1 MNISDICQIQQL
13 VADIDIFICIY
24 STNLALVDRN
34 LTVLFNFAFD
44 VEQIY
49 NLQFQIVS
57 GVIYVLVNFQLYYI
71 EHYELVYICSIN
83 QADSVPYLFCLSNQ
97 LYCCLMDEIFV
108 LFDSKFNFVIRSDL
122 YWGKVFSFCNNT
134 FVLNKRGCLLQF
146 ENDLNYQFV
155 ARIGDAKQFGQY
167 IITSDSLAF
176 DLRNKR
182 ECGAEI
188 TKEKVIQC
196 VLDGKGAEKDF
207 MKEMY
212 DKSNAYRNQILFY
225 VQTQFNNKF
234 DNYNVRINNTQFQL
248 LNIKILF
255 QNNLTELYKQINLQL
270 EKLAALNSDIADQ

>member
-1 MNISDICQIQQL
+1 MNISDIRQIQQL
-13 VADIDIFICIY
+13 VPDIDIFICIY
-24 STNLALVDRN
+24 SVNLALVDRH

-44 VEQIY
+44 VDQIC

-57 GVIYVLVNFQLYYI
+57 GVIYVLLNFQLYYI
-71 EHYELVYICSIN
+71 SNYELVYVCSIH

-97 LYCCLMDEIFV
+97 LYCSLMDEIFV

-122 YWGKVFSFCNNT
+122 YWGKVFTFCNDT

-155 ARIGDAKQFGQY
+155 ARIGDAIQFGH
-167 IITSDSLAF
+167 IIFISDSRAF
-176 DLRNKR
+176 DLKYKR
-182 ECGAEI
+182 VCGAEI

-196 VLDGKGAEKDF
+196 VLDGKSAEKEF

-225 VQTQFNNKF
+225 VQTQFKNKF
-234 DNYNVRINNTQFQL
+234 DDNKVRID
-248 LNIKILF
+248 NIQCRVLKIKQIY
-255 QNNLTELYKQINLQL
+255 QNNLTELYKQIQT
-270 EKLAALNSDIADQ
+270 EKLAALNSDVADQ